1 MATIGMSQK
10 GRSAPC
16 GTVGMT
22 RSSLVVIEAQHDTEG
37 MLKMLKKLDLSG
49 KNVLIS
55 LDKPPDAEEHF
66 WNTPKYC
73 PIFFESEFTQ
83 QSFIF
88 ILFFWGCRKLANNL
102 MPVSKRREKTTAASP
117 LHAGLGMA
125 RGAHHVCNG
134 PKEPLIPGIM
144 PGASHLAGEM
154 AGNLGV
160 FGPLGWCFWVT

>member
-49 KNVLIS
+49 KMCWSHLTNPQMQKS
-55 LDKPPDAEEHF
+55 
-66 WNTPKYC
+66 T
-73 PIFFESEFTQ
+73 SEIHQ
-83 QSFIF
+83 NIAP
-88 ILFFWGCRKLANNL
+88 FFWIRVYPTIIYFYSIFLGLQKLANNL